1 MYGTDQNLPPHL
13 PQIRKWCLLKRLP
26 SRFWILDKP
35 RLPDRPMEAA
45 TFNGPRNEI
54 PTSAPQTSKWSSS
67 QKAWSSRHQERR
79 YLEVCSLDQENRLDI
94 RIEMRVFVFI
104 VRMAWVLSMPVEWP
118 LAQKS
123 LPNKQKVLKLSLSPE
138 QWECTIVDHS
148 LQHITTHRYRRL
160 WDLPEV
166 RWRGFSASIS
176 AAARS
181 NRSHPPQSCPEMWK
195 AGLFDHT
202 TQMGVGRE
210 EMRIMGGEC
219 LSSQLK
225 AWKWSS
231 TEERSF

>member
-1 MYGTDQNLPPHL
+1 MT
-13 PQIRKWCLLKRLP
+13 
-26 SRFWILDKP
+26 
-35 RLPDRPMEAA
+35 
-45 TFNGPRNEI
+45 
-54 PTSAPQTSKWSSS
+54 
-67 QKAWSSRHQERR
+67 
-79 YLEVCSLDQENRLDI
+79 
-94 RIEMRVFVFI
+94 
-104 VRMAWVLSMPVEWP
+104 

-210 EMRIMGGEC
+210 ESCIFCYLRSRSATLSNPEMRVWTLISRFLAMFSFLA
-219 LSSQLK
+219 LSVLAFLRNFWFLSK
-225 AWKWSS
+225 S
-231 TEERSF
+231 TCPL